1 MPFLLKSLYGKIVGK
16 LLHVREGAAQ
26 QTARESWDG
35 NSVLAVWGFLG

>member
-1 MPFLLKSLYGKIVGK
+1 MLFLLKSLYGKIVGK

-26 QTARESWDG
+26 QTARESRDG